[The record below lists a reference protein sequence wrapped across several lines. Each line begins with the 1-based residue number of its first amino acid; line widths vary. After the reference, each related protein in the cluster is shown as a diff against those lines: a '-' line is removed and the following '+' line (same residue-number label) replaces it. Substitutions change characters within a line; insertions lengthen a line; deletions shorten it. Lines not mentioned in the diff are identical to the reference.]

1 MWLVFKTAETKT
13 PLCSLTLSLRSAPSS
28 PEISPQSS
36 PRPHRPNNDRL
47 SILTKLV
54 KKGEKKG
61 LFVEKMPARIY
72 QVRTVETGR
81 ERALSQLLR
90 ALNCSC
96 RGPGFSS

>member
-1 MWLVFKTAETKT
+1 MNLHFNTLDQETIQFIFK
-13 PLCSLTLSLRSAPSS
+13 SNTLFMSLRSAPSS

-61 LFVEKMPARIY
+61 LFVEKMPVRIY
-72 QVRTVETGR
+72 QVRTV
-81 ERALSQLLR
+81 
-90 ALNCSC
+90 
-96 RGPGFSS
+96 